1 MTHRDF
7 VDALKKRKGTLTR
20 EFKLLMEDDPK
31 RDQVT
36 RRIELLNIM
45 LNEFKRPVH
54 QNSMNNLQA
63 WLKNRP

>member
-7 VDALKKRKGTLTR
+7 VEALKKRKGTLAR
-20 EFKLLMEDDPK
+20 EFSKLMENDPK
-31 RDQVT
+31 RDQT
-36 RRIELLNIM
+36 MRRIELLNIM

-54 QNSMNNLQA
+54 QNSMNNLQT